1 MGSKEYKLQ
10 ELSSYLVINHD
21 KQKSQP
27 GLLGKN
33 FEK

>member
-10 ELSSYLVINHD
+10 ELSSYLVIN